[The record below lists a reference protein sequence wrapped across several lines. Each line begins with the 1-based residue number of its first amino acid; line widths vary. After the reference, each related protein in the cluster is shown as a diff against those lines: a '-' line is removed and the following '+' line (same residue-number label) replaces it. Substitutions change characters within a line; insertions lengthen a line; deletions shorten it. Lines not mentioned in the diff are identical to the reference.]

1 MTTPATPADHPATGA
16 PAEPATAAAPSAS
29 AEPTAAASS
38 VSAEPTAAAPTSS
51 AESAAPALTPP
62 VEPAAPAPSASAD
75 AAASPSGDRPLR
87 ILIGADTF
95 LPHVNGAARF
105 AERLAAG
112 LVARGHDVHVAAPS
126 IGHQNGGTATETVE
140 GQPMTVHRLPAFRFR
155 PHDWITY
162 VLPWRSKHYARIV
175 LDEVK
180 PDVVHIQS
188 HIVIGRGLTREARKR
203 GIPVIAT
210 NHVMAENILDFTTLP
225 DFLDRIFVKLAWAD
239 AERTFK
245 MTRAVTTPTR
255 RAADFLEKTIDISGV
270 IPISCGI
277 DRTNYRP
284 DLTPRDKNRLLF
296 VGRLTTEKHI
306 DVVLRA
312 LAQLDPSLDV
322 TFDVVGGGDQRAK
335 LEALA
340 QQLGVAGRV
349 TFHGHASEDDLRTL
363 YSRASVF
370 VIASIAELQSIATME
385 AMASGLPIVA
395 ANAVALPHLV
405 HHGENGYLFEPGD
418 AEELAARVTDVLT
431 ASPEERLRMQQA
443 SLDEVAV
450 HDITRTLDTFEALY
464 RGRPLPE

>member
-1 MTTPATPADHPATGA
+1 MTTPATPAD
-16 PAEPATAAAPSAS
+16 PS
-29 AEPTAAASS
+29 
-38 VSAEPTAAAPTSS
+38 
-51 AESAAPALTPP
+51 
-62 VEPAAPAPSASAD
+62 EPAASTDPSAALGAVPAP
-75 AAASPSGDRPLR
+75 DRPLR

-126 IGHQNGGTATETVE
+126 VGHGNAGTATEVIE
-140 GQPMTVHRLPAFRFR
+140 DQPMTMHRLPAYRFL
-155 PHDWITY
+155 PHDWLTF
-162 VLPWRSKHYARIV
+162 VLPWRSKHYARIL
-175 LDEVK
+175 LDEIK

-188 HIVIGRGLTREARKR
+188 HIVIGRGLAREARKR

-255 RAADFLEKTIDISGV
+255 KAADFLESTIDISGV

-277 DRTNYRP
+277 DRSNYRP
-284 DLTPRDKNRLLF
+284 DLTPRDANRILF

-306 DVVLRA
+306 DVVLKA
-312 LAQLDPSLDV
+312 LSQLDPALVV

-335 LEALA
+335 LETLA
-340 QQLGVAGRV
+340 QQLGVASRV
-349 TFHGHASEDDLRTL
+349 TFHGHASEEDLRTL

-370 VIASIAELQSIATME
+370 AIASIAELQSIATME

-405 HHGENGYLFEPGD
+405 HEGENGYLFEPGNAD
-418 AEELAARVTDVLT
+418 ELAARLTDVLT
-431 ASPEERLRMQQA
+431 AAPEERTRMQQA
-443 SLDEVAV
+443 SLDAVAV
-450 HDITRTLDTFEALY
+450 HDINRTLDTFEALY

>member
-1 MTTPATPADHPATGA
+1 MTTPATPADD
-16 PAEPATAAAPSAS
+16 
-29 AEPTAAASS
+29 
-38 VSAEPTAAAPTSS
+38 
-51 AESAAPALTPP
+51 
-62 VEPAAPAPSASAD
+62 PAPF
-75 AAASPSGDRPLR
+75 AASPSSGATADRPLK

-126 IGHQNGGTATETVE
+126 IGHRNAGTAIETIE
-140 GQPMTVHRLPAFRFR
+140 GQPMMMHRLPAFRFL

-175 LDEVK
+175 LDEIK

-188 HIVIGRGLTREARKR
+188 HIVIGRGLAREARKR
-203 GIPVIAT
+203 GIPVVAT

-225 DFLDRIFVKLAWAD
+225 DWLDRIFVKLAWAD

-255 RAADFLEKTIDISGV
+255 KAADFLESTIDIDGV

-277 DRTNYRP
+277 DRSNYRP
-284 DLTPRDKNRLLF
+284 DLTPRDANRILF

-306 DVVLRA
+306 DVVLAA
-312 LAQLDPSLDV
+312 LAKLDPALDV
-322 TFDVVGGGDQRAK
+322 TFDIVGGGDQRAK

-340 QQLGVAGRV
+340 QQLGVAARV
-349 TFHGHASEDDLRTL
+349 AFHGHASDDDLRDL

-370 VIASIAELQSIATME
+370 AIASIAELQSIATME

-405 HHGENGYLFEPGD
+405 HEGENGYLFTPGD
-418 AEELAARVTDVLT
+418 ADELAARLTDVLT
-431 ASPEERLRMQQA
+431 AAPEERRRMQQA
-443 SLDEVAV
+443 SLDAVAM